1 MPPKGVPLTPEQK
14 EKLALA
20 RAKAHEAIKAKAE
33 VSKTMNTKEK
43 QARKELVRN
52 FVKELK
58 NPEPQPE
65 AQPEPEPESEPEEV
79 PEVVPEKV
87 EKKAG
92 RPRKV
97 VNSKLETKVEIKEP
111 EKPEKVEKIEK
122 VEKPEKVKKAKKIIL
137 SSDSD
142 SSDDDYVEVRVKKDK
157 LSKLKKRL
165 SEKRPKDYE
174 QPPDQ
179 FYEQKIV
186 VPEKPRINYSN
197 HLISLCKAGYQFN

>member
-1 MPPKGVPLTPEQK
+1 
-14 EKLALA
+14 
-20 RAKAHEAIKAKAE
+20 
-33 VSKTMNTKEK
+33 MNTKEK

-79 PEVVPEKV
+79 PESTDRGALSASAKVVPEKV
-87 EKKAG
+87 ERKAG

-111 EKPEKVEKIEK
+111 EKLEKVEKVEKIESTLGGALSASAK
-122 VEKPEKVKKAKKIIL
+122 KPEKVKKAKKIIL

-197 HLISLCKAGYQFN
+197 HLISLCRAGYQFN